1 MATKIKERTLNKKMT
16 DLSTIRNIGVIAHID
31 AGKTT
36 TTERMLF
43 YTGRIHR
50 LGDIDEG
57 TTTMDWM
64 EQEQERGITITS
76 AATTCSWRD
85 CQINIID
92 TPGHVD
98 FTAEV
103 ERSLRVLDG
112 VVVVFCSVGGVQPQS
127 ETVWNQANKYH
138 IPRVTFINKMDRT
151 GCNFFGVVDQMV
163 KKLHANPAIIQLPI
177 GSEDNFS
184 GVVDLIKMKAY
195 KYVDEMGTE
204 FEEIEIPQDM
214 KTTAA
219 KYRIKLIELT
229 AEANEEIM
237 QKFLSGLGKITD
249 SEITAALRKLTIAGK
264 VIPVLAGSSLKNK
277 GVQFLLDAVV
287 DYLPSPLDVQSVS
300 GKNPDTDEIIKR
312 KISTEEPLCALA
324 FKGQTDPYV
333 GQLTYIRVYSGVLEK
348 GTMVYNP
355 ARGHS
360 ERIAKIVRM
369 HANSREEVDSVS
381 CGDIAGVVGLKKT
394 FTGDTLC
401 DEKNPII
408 LENIK
413 FPDPVIWLAIEP
425 KTKADEEKLSKAL
438 AKLLNED
445 PSLKSKVDEQ
455 TGQTVI
461 SGMGEL
467 HLEIIVDRMKRE
479 FDVEANTGQPQVA
492 YKETIL
498 KSAEAEGKFIRQTGG
513 RGQYGHV
520 VLTVEPNEKGKGFEF
535 INDIREGR
543 IPREYFSSIEKG
555 VISALDAGPLGG
567 YPVVDVKVTL
577 SDGSYHEVDSSDIAF
592 KMAGSIAVK
601 EGLAKASLVLLEPIM
616 RLDVITPEDYLGDVL
631 GDINSRRGRIE
642 NMNADKKVSSITAFV
657 PLSAMFGYA
666 SALRSLTQGRATYVM
681 EPAFYEKVP
690 EKIAKEILN
699 I

>member
-1 MATKIKERTLNKKMT
+1 MVNELKEKVKNNKMT
-16 DLSTIRNIGVIAHID
+16 DLSAIRNIGVVAHID

-50 LGDIDEG
+50 IGDIDEG

-76 AATTCSWRD
+76 AATTCVWRD

-112 VVVVFCSVGGVQPQS
+112 AVVVFCCVGGVQPQS
-127 ETVWNQANKYH
+127 ETVWNQANRYN
-138 IPRVTFINKMDRT
+138 IPRVTFINKMDRP
-151 GCNFFGVVDQMV
+151 GSNFFGVVDQMV
-163 KKLHANPAIIQLPI
+163 KKLHANPIVIQLPI
-177 GSEDNFS
+177 GSEEKFV
-184 GVVDLIKMKAY
+184 GIVDLIEMKAY
-195 KYVDEMGTE
+195 KYIDELGNE
-204 FEEIEIPQDM
+204 FIEIEIPQDM
-214 KTTAA
+214 KASVA
-219 KYRIKLIELT
+219 KYRIKILEAA
-229 AEANEEIM
+229 AEADEHIM
-237 QKFLSGLGKITD
+237 QKFLSGEGKI
-249 SEITAALRKLTIAGK
+249 SGEEIVAAVRKLTVGGK
-264 VIPVLAGSSLKNK
+264 VVPVLAGSSLKNK

-287 DYLPSPLDVQSVS
+287 NYLPSPLDVNSVS
-300 GKNPDTDEIIKR
+300 GTNPDTNEIIKR
-312 KISTEEPLCALA
+312 NISTDEPLCALA

-333 GQLTYIRVYSGVLEK
+333 GQLTYIRVYSGRIER
-348 GTMVYNP
+348 GTTVYNST
-355 ARGHS
+355 RGYT
-360 ERIAKIVRM
+360 ERIAKLVRM
-369 HANSREEVDSVS
+369 HANSREEVESVS

-401 DEKNPII
+401 DEESPII

-413 FPDPVIWLAIEP
+413 FPEPVIWLAIEP

-455 TGQTVI
+455 TAQTVI

-467 HLEIIVDRMKRE
+467 HLEIIIDRMKRE
-479 FDVEANTGQPQVA
+479 FGVEANTGQPQVA

-498 KSAEAEGKFIRQTGG
+498 KTSKAEGKFIRQTGG

-520 VLTVEPNEKGKGFEF
+520 ILSVEPNEKGKGFEF
-535 INDIREGR
+535 VNDIREGR
-543 IPREYFSSIEKG
+543 IPREYFGSIEKG
-555 VISALDAGPLGG
+555 IVSALETGPLGG

-577 SDGSYHEVDSSDIAF
+577 LDGSYHEVDSSDIAF
-592 KMAGSIAVK
+592 KMAASMGVK
-601 EGLAKASLVLLEPIM
+601 DGFMKASPVLLEPIM
-616 RLDVITPEDYLGDVL
+616 RLDVISPEDYLGDVL

-642 NMNADKKVSSITAFV
+642 HMNTDKKVSSITAFV
-657 PLSAMFGYA
+657 PLSSMFGYA
-666 SALRSLTQGRATYVM
+666 SALRSLSQGRATYVM
-681 EPAFYEKVP
+681 EPAFYERVP
-690 EKIAKEILN
+690 EKLAKEILS

>member
-1 MATKIKERTLNKKMT
+1 MVNELKEKITNKKMT

-43 YTGRIHR
+43 YTGRIR
-50 LGDIDEG
+50 RIGDIDEG

-85 CQINIID
+85 CQVNIID

-112 VVVVFCSVGGVQPQS
+112 AVVVFCSVGGVQPQS
-127 ETVWNQANKYH
+127 ETVWNQANKYN
-138 IPRVTFINKMDRT
+138 IPRVTFINKMDRP
-151 GCNFFGVVDQMV
+151 GGNFFGVVEQMV
-163 KKLHANPAIIQLPI
+163 KKLHANPVIIQLPI

-184 GVVDLIKMKAY
+184 GIVDLIKMKAY
-195 KYVDEMGTE
+195 RYVDEQGSE

-214 KTTAA
+214 KAVAA
-219 KYRIKLIELT
+219 KYRMKLIEIA
-229 AEANEEIM
+229 AESHDDIMEKFLNGVGKISDEEII
-237 QKFLSGLGKITD
+237 L
-249 SEITAALRKLTIAGK
+249 ALRKLTIAGK
-264 VIPVLAGSSLKNK
+264 VVPVLAGSSLKNK
-277 GVQFLLDAVV
+277 GVQFLLDAII
-287 DYLPSPLDVQSVS
+287 DFLPSPLDVPPLS
-300 GKNPDTDEIIKR
+300 GTNPDTNEIIKR
-312 KISTEEPLCALA
+312 NISIDEPLCALA

-333 GQLTYIRVYSGVLEK
+333 GQLTYVRIYSGVLDR
-348 GTMVYNP
+348 GDTIYNST
-355 ARGHS
+355 RGHT

-369 HANSREEVDSVS
+369 HANSREEVESVS

-401 DEKNPII
+401 DEKNPIV

-413 FPDPVIWLAIEP
+413 FPEPVIWLAIEP
-425 KTKADEEKLSKAL
+425 KTKVDEEKLSKAL

-467 HLEIIVDRMKRE
+467 HLEIIIDRMKRE
-479 FDVEANTGQPQVA
+479 FGVEANTGQPQVA

-498 KSAEAEGKFIRQTGG
+498 KSAESEGKFIRQTGG
-513 RGQYGHV
+513 HGQYGHV
-520 VLTVEPNEKGKGFEF
+520 VLNVEANEKGKGFEF

-543 IPREYFSSIEKG
+543 IPREYFGSIEKG
-555 VISALDAGPLGG
+555 IISSLDAGPLGG
-567 YPVVDVKVTL
+567 YPVVDVKITL
-577 SDGSYHEVDSSDIAF
+577 TDGSYHEVDSSDIAF
-592 KMAGSIAVK
+592 KMAASMGVK
-601 EGLAKASLVLLEPIM
+601 EGLLKASPVLLEPIM
-616 RLDVITPEDYLGDVL
+616 RLDVISPEEYLGDVL

-642 NMNADKKVSSITAFV
+642 SMNADKKVGSVTAFV

-681 EPAFYEKVP
+681 EPAFYERVP
-690 EKIAKEILN
+690 EKLAKEVLN